1 MPHRNRPNI
10 LMIVLDTQRRDRL
23 SLYGYERTTS
33 PALDDFASRATVYQ
47 RAIAPAQWTIPAHGS
62 LFTGLYPAQHNFTQA
77 FQALSDAHPTLAELL
92 QLSDYH
98 TVAFC
103 NNPLVGVLDNGLQRG
118 FDAFYNY
125 AGASPNRPREAGAFA
140 GLRARFERFARHVSN
155 RFAHSDTLF
164 RWGLHPLITPIWTRL
179 ANYKGNTAHSLADL
193 QAYWLRHVQTQAQQ
207 PLFAYVNL
215 MGVHMPL
222 RPSQHTLERVTP
234 DVARSR
240 ASRAWMNAHNAD
252 GVSWISPT
260 ETPLEDWQQ
269 HALNAYYDAC
279 IVEQDA
285 LLGQTLDAT
294 RARHAFDNT
303 VVLIL
308 ADHGEGHGDHHYFGH
323 SFVVYQEL
331 VHVPMMIYAPEYLQ
345 AGNVSANVS
354 TRRVFHTLLDVAHAP
369 TPFTADDP
377 NGDVAGLSLFSAKQ
391 EPFVYSE
398 AVPPVN
404 LLNIMTGK
412 RAQLVQ
418 ALRLRDVRR
427 GVYHGDDKLIT
438 VGADV
443 EGVYNVAHD
452 PAEAHN
458 LQASANGVGTRLQA
472 QLSAFVAQQA
482 RPATHNSTDGYSPDV
497 LDNLRALGYLE

>member
-1 MPHRNRPNI
+1 
-10 LMIVLDTQRRDRL
+10 MIVLDTQRRDRL
-23 SLYGYERTTS
+23 SLYGYGRTTS
-33 PALDDFASRATVYQ
+33 PALDDFATRATVYE

-62 LFTGLYPAQHNFTQA
+62 LFTGLYPAQHGFTQA
-77 FQALSDAHPTLAELL
+77 FQTLSDAHPTLAELL

-140 GLRARFERFARHVSN
+140 GLRARFERFARYVSN

-179 ANYKGNTAHSLADL
+179 ANYKGSTAHSLADL

-222 RPSQHTLERVTP
+222 RPSRRTLERVAP

-252 GVSWISPT
+252 GVGWISPL
-260 ETPLEDWQQ
+260 EAPLEDWQQ
-269 HALNAYYDAC
+269 HALTAYYDAC

-285 LLGQTLDAT
+285 LLGQALEAL
-294 RARHAFDNT
+294 RARHALDNT

-331 VHVPMMIYAPEYLQ
+331 VHVPMTIYAPEHLQ
-345 AGNVSANVS
+345 AGRVSANVS
-354 TRRVFHTLLDVAHAP
+354 TRRVFHTLLDVAQAT
-369 TPFTADDP
+369 TPFTPDDP
-377 NGDVAGLSLFSAKQ
+377 NGKIAELSLFNGQAQ

-398 AVPPVN
+398 AVPPIN
-404 LLNIMTGK
+404 LLNIMTGA
-412 RAQLVQ
+412 RASLVQ
-418 ALRLRDVRR
+418 AMRLRDVRR

-443 EGVYNVAHD
+443 EGVYNVAQD

-458 LQASANGVGTRLQA
+458 LQAHANGVGTRLQA

-482 RPATHNSTDGYSPDV
+482 RPMAALGRDNGYSPDV